1 MPPIIALFLLAFI
14 AGLVMMAV
22 EFVVNVATAVDAFVA
37 GIGGWYVAA
46 AISAGLI
53 VLMVL
58 LVRSG
63 RQSER
68 RDLLRAIPGRV
79 DGRIAEAAA
88 EYHQAADALKQAV
101 AELDAKRAPTFWDR
115 IEAAET
121 ALADCAGI
129 LLETE
134 QMIEEYN
141 AEAPGHKLKPPEID
155 PVPQQALSRT
165 LDLMREQV
173 KITQDALAVPVFANI
188 YEQRRAAAQLRE
200 QQAEADEAVMAT
212 LQQTL
217 EETEHTAE
225 SADRARR
232 ASKRAAGDW
241 F

>member
-1 MPPIIALFLLAFI
+1 MPPIIAIFILGSI
-14 AGLVMMAV
+14 AGLIMMAV
-22 EFVVNVATAVDAFVA
+22 EFVVNVATAIDAFVA
-37 GIGGWYVAA
+37 DIGGWYVAA

-68 RDLLRAIPGRV
+68 RDLLRAIPHQV

-88 EYHQAADALKQAV
+88 EYHQAADALKHAV
-101 AELDAKRAPTFWDR
+101 AELDAKRAPTFWDW
-115 IEAAET
+115 IEAAEA
-121 ALADCAGI
+121 ALAECAGI

-141 AEAPGHKLKPPEID
+141 DEAPGHKLKPTEID
-155 PVPQQALSRT
+155 PVPQPALSRT

-173 KITQDALAVPVFANI
+173 KITQEALAVPVFANI

-212 LQQTL
+212 LQQIL